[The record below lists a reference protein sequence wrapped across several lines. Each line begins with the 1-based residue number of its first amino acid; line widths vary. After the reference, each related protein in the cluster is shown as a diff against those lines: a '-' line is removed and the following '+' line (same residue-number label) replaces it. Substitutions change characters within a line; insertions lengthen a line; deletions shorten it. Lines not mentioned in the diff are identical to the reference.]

1 MIRSWSSTFLAL
13 ATLLVF
19 LPGRSLATAFGTLSN
34 FDVVNDTPGP
44 CHGFEIELEDIHSSD
59 VSYTFGGSY
68 TRYGT
73 PEVVE
78 INDDPAHPRVIVRY
92 RHWNGS
98 QWEATP
104 VAPPNITPG
113 GHDCFAGGP
122 IGNYQSSGCEHYG
135 VSLNATPTR
144 TTYRWLVADNPGVNP
159 TAFTPVQQA
168 INIPVPVWN
177 VIPVPVAA
185 GGGVDVRAEVEPVE
199 EENHAQFGE
208 PQWMKVFKIESEL
221 DLKPEDLVKLLLGA
235 PGNILPD
242 ETEIETEWKIIQSKP
257 GDAEGEN
264 EDADVKEDPLDKGK
278 HSVVRRY
285 EFYAYTGP
293 RDAENNEA
301 QPCIDDDSPVP
312 ADAPVEGCSDL
323 GAFVGAQNV
332 AVDVDLTTT
341 ESDLPPG
348 EVDLP
353 YASLALVV
361 GGLPP
366 YTISV
371 TNNAVPDG
379 LSLDLT
385 TGVLSGMPATAGEFS
400 FTIDAQDAATDTVQ
414 GTFDI
419 HIVPAVAIDMAALPV
434 AVVGECY
441 SATVTVAG
449 GLGPY
454 TWTDITAALP
464 GWASTTDSSDVG
476 GCPNP
481 GDEGVTAITFMVT
494 DSLGG
499 TSSKTLDLT
508 VGGAQTATATP
519 TTTEP
524 TPSATPTLTPN
535 PTETATASPT
545 ATPTGPISICV
556 GSCNGDDTV
565 AINELVTLVNI
576 ALEAMPPSACA
587 EGIPGGATV
596 DIALLV
602 RAVGNALDGCTSA

>member
-1 MIRSWSSTFLAL
+1 MIRSWFSTFLAL
-13 ATLLVF
+13 ATLLVV

-68 TRYGT
+68 TRYGD

-78 INDDPAHPRVIVRY
+78 VNDDPAHPRVFVRY
-92 RHWNGS
+92 KHWNGN
-98 QWEATP
+98 QWDATP

-113 GHDCFAGGP
+113 GHDCFEGGP

-135 VSLNATPTR
+135 VSLSATPTR

-159 TAFTPVQQA
+159 TAFTPVQQP
-168 INIPVPVWN
+168 INVPVPVWN

-221 DLKPEDLVKLLLGA
+221 DLKPDDLVKLLLGA

-293 RDAENNEA
+293 RDPENNEA
-301 QPCIDDDSPVP
+301 QPCIDEDSPVP

-323 GAFVGAQNV
+323 GPFVGAQNV

-348 EVDLP
+348 EVGLS
-353 YASLALVV
+353 YAGLALVV

-371 TNNAVPDG
+371 TGNEVPDG

-385 TGVLSGMPATAGEFS
+385 TGILSGMPATAGEFS
-400 FTIDAQDAATDTVQ
+400 FTIDAEDAATDTVQ

-419 HIVPAVAIDMAALPV
+419 HIVPAVAIDTAALPV

-454 TWTDITAALP
+454 TWTDITEALP
-464 GWASTTDSSDVG
+464 GWASTGDNSNID
-476 GCPNP
+476 GCPNA
-481 GDEGVTAITFMVT
+481 GDEGVSPLTFTVT

-499 TSSKTLDLT
+499 TSSKTLDLAVAAGT
-508 VGGAQTATATP
+508 TATATP
-519 TTTEP
+519 TEP
-524 TPSATPTLTPN
+524 TVTPTPTGTPN

-545 ATPTGPISICV
+545 ATPTGPAGICV
-556 GSCNGDDTV
+556 GSCNGDNSV

-576 ALEAMPPSACA
+576 ALDALSPSACA

-596 DIALLV
+596 DIALLI
-602 RAVGNALDGCTSA
+602 RAVGNALNGCTSA